1 MAYTL
6 GNKCVTEWCKQTILV
21 QLIVEDVVTFF
32 ETPCIKNIFLK
43 RSYFRRIESAFP
55 RLHCTKVSLKFVC
68 IHLQQQQH
76 LNSLT
81 FLRVTQE
88 NKNIL

>member
-43 RSYFRRIESAFP
+43 KLF
-55 RLHCTKVSLKFVC
+55 
-68 IHLQQQQH
+68 
-76 LNSLT
+76 
-81 FLRVTQE
+81 
-88 NKNIL
+88 